1 MKRLRKGLVTALT
14 LAAAV
19 AALTTARLSAHHS
32 FAMYDQSIKYVFT
45 GVVERINPD
54 AAHLQIAF
62 VPLNDN
68 RDALVRDS
76 SGKPANWLV
85 EMGGSAASAREG
97 ISVNDFRAGR
107 YSASAWC
114 RCATGSVAGR
124 GSRGCSSAPRAR
136 RRHPA
141 STATRS
147 KAPRRT
153 AMVHSSSRR
162 QPGSLNSTS
171 TPNSQFPTPN
181 RNGVGSWRLGIGS

>member
-1 MKRLRKGLVTALT
+1 MKRLRRGLVTGLT
-14 LAAAV
+14 LAAI
-19 AALTTARLSAHHS
+19 AAFDSARPLAHHS

-97 ISVNDFRAGR
+97 ISVNDFTRG
-107 YSASAWC
+107 
-114 RCATGSVAGR
+114 TVFSVGLV
-124 GSRGCSSAPRAR
+124 P
-136 RRHPA
+136 
-141 STATRS
+141 
-147 KAPRRT
+147 
-153 AMVHSSSRR
+153 
-162 QPGSLNSTS
+162 L
-171 TPNSQFPTPN
+171 
-181 RNGVGSWRLGIGS
+181 RNGQRGGARVEGLFKCPMGKTPAPGKHCDSVEGATSHGNGALVKPTASWKPE